1 VARQAELLPV
11 DVAQQR
17 ILDRFAFLGS
27 EDVEVSAASGRV
39 LAADITSGLDIPPF
53 ANSSMDGFAVRSEDT
68 SRANS
73 STPTQLTV
81 VAHVAAGS
89 PPSRRIGAGEA
100 ARIMTGGPLPPG
112 ADAVVPFEE
121 TDDRGEVVLLA
132 APVRSGAC
140 VRSAG
145 QDVAEGVVVLRR
157 GAEIHYPQ
165 IGLLSALGYAQV
177 SVARKPRIGIL
188 STGDELVVPGASLG
202 PGQIY
207 NSNSPMLA
215 AAVAEAGG
223 TPIPVASARDHPDSI
238 AAALALIPDADLL
251 LTSGGASVG
260 DHDHIKDVLGSGGT
274 VEFWRVRVRPG
285 KPLLF
290 GSFRGSPV
298 LGLPGN
304 PTSAAVTF
312 ELFVRPVIRTM
323 LGAEPFRPVINAVV
337 DERITH
343 GGGRTAYVRV
353 RLSLEHGEI
362 HASTAGPQDSAMLT
376 PLARADGLLVAA
388 EERTEIQPG
397 ERADV
402 IVWRLP

>member
-1 VARQAELLPV
+1 
-11 DVAQQR
+11 
-17 ILDRFAFLGS
+17 
-27 EDVEVSAASGRV
+27 
-39 LAADITSGLDIPPF
+39 
-53 ANSSMDGFAVRSEDT
+53 
-68 SRANS
+68 
-73 STPTQLTV
+73 
-81 VAHVAAGS
+81 
-89 PPSRRIGAGEA
+89 
-100 ARIMTGGPLPPG
+100 
-112 ADAVVPFEE
+112 
-121 TDDRGEVVLLA
+121 
-132 APVRSGAC
+132 
-140 VRSAG
+140 
-145 QDVAEGVVVLRR
+145 
-157 GAEIHYPQ
+157 
-165 IGLLSALGYAQV
+165 
-177 SVARKPRIGIL
+177 
-188 STGDELVVPGASLG
+188 
-202 PGQIY
+202 
-207 NSNSPMLA
+207 
-215 AAVAEAGG
+215 
-223 TPIPVASARDHPDSI
+223 
-238 AAALALIPDADLL
+238 
-251 LTSGGASVG
+251 
-260 DHDHIKDVLGSGGT
+260 VLGSGGT

-343 GGGRTAYVRV
+343 GGGRTTYVRV